1 MLNILLTVTRVF
13 SQALPTTCPE
23 DFDLDD
29 NGSISTGPFD
39 NSDCMPAAL
48 AAEAVQDSATSP
60 LPGEVESIQW
70 TEVGRCQPY
79 NSGCL
84 VNHSMQTSVSR
95 C

>member
-1 MLNILLTVTRVF
+1 MNTLLTATRVF
-13 SQALPTTCPE
+13 LQALPTTCPE

-60 LPGEVESIQW
+60 LPGGAESDQLA
-70 TEVGRCQPY
+70 GA
-79 NSGCL
+79 
-84 VNHSMQTSVSR
+84 SR
-95 C
+95 TTTDAL